1 MTQEDILN
9 EIKKGFIKPIY
20 FLWGDEPYFIDQ
32 ISDYIE
38 KNVLNDAEKSFNQT
52 VLYGRD
58 VDIKDII
65 SIAKR
70 FPMMADHQVII
81 IKEAQDLSRNIDQL
95 ESYLDNIVPSTV
107 LVFNYKYKKPDNRKT
122 VFKKMAKVGVM
133 FESKTLYD
141 NQIPTWINLYLKA
154 RGYQIEPKAAA
165 MLLEFLG
172 TDLGRIANELS
183 KLFIVLPKETAISA
197 KNIEDNI
204 GINKDYN
211 NFELRK
217 ALGSKNVIKSN
228 QIINYFAQ
236 NPKAN
241 PTVLTLSLL
250 NNFFTQLLQL
260 HSLPNKNDKT
270 AVATLLKVSPFF
282 VGDYIEAGKN
292 YPMRKVSEIIGH
304 LRDADMKSKGVGA
317 RDMDQSDLL
326 KELIFKI
333 LH

>member
-32 ISDYIE
+32 VSDYIE

-217 ALGSKNVIKSN
+217 ALGSKNVVKSN

-270 AVATLLKVSPFF
+270 AVASLLKVSPFF

-317 RDMDQSDLL
+317 RDIDQSDLL

>member
-217 ALGSKNVIKSN
+217 ALGSKNVVKSN

-270 AVATLLKVSPFF
+270 AVASLLKVSPFF
-282 VGDYIEAGKN
+282 VGDYMEAGKN

-317 RDMDQSDLL
+317 RDIDQSDLL

>member
-217 ALGSKNVIKSN
+217 ALGSKNVVKSN

-270 AVATLLKVSPFF
+270 AVASLLKVSPFF
-282 VGDYIEAGKN
+282 VGDYMEAGKN

>member
-183 KLFIVLPKETAISA
+183 KLFIVLPKETTIST
-197 KNIEDNI
+197 KNIEENI

-282 VGDYIEAGKN
+282 VGDYMEAGKN

-317 RDMDQSDLL
+317 RDIDQSDLL

>member
-38 KNVLNDAEKSFNQT
+38 KNILNDAEKSFNQT

-183 KLFIVLPKETAISA
+183 KLFIVLPKETTIST

-217 ALGSKNVIKSN
+217 ALGSKNVVKSN

-270 AVATLLKVSPFF
+270 AVASLLKVSPFF
-282 VGDYIEAGKN
+282 VGDYMEAGKN

-317 RDMDQSDLL
+317 RDIDQSDLL

>member
-217 ALGSKNVIKSN
+217 ALGSKNVVKSN

-270 AVATLLKVSPFF
+270 AVASLLKVSPFF

-317 RDMDQSDLL
+317 RDIDQSDLL

>member
-217 ALGSKNVIKSN
+217 ALGSKNVVKSN

-270 AVATLLKVSPFF
+270 AVASLLKVSPFF

>member
-38 KNVLNDAEKSFNQT
+38 KNILNDAEKSFNQT

-217 ALGSKNVIKSN
+217 ALGSKNVVKSN

-270 AVATLLKVSPFF
+270 AVASLLKVSPFF
-282 VGDYIEAGKN
+282 VGDYMEAGKN

>member
-38 KNVLNDAEKSFNQT
+38 KNILNDAEKSFNQT

-183 KLFIVLPKETAISA
+183 KLFIVLPKETTIST

-270 AVATLLKVSPFF
+270 AVASLLKVSPFF

>member
-1 MTQEDILN
+1 
-9 EIKKGFIKPIY
+9 
-20 FLWGDEPYFIDQ
+20 
-32 ISDYIE
+32 
-38 KNVLNDAEKSFNQT
+38 
-52 VLYGRD
+52 
-58 VDIKDII
+58 
-65 SIAKR
+65 
-70 FPMMADHQVII
+70 
-81 IKEAQDLSRNIDQL
+81 
-95 ESYLDNIVPSTV
+95 
-107 LVFNYKYKKPDNRKT
+107 
-122 VFKKMAKVGVM
+122 MAKVGVM

-217 ALGSKNVIKSN
+217 ALGSKNVVKSN

-270 AVATLLKVSPFF
+270 AVASLLKVSPFF
-282 VGDYIEAGKN
+282 VGDYMEAGKN

>member
-217 ALGSKNVIKSN
+217 ALGSKNVVKSN

>member
-183 KLFIVLPKETAISA
+183 KLFIVLPKETTIST

-217 ALGSKNVIKSN
+217 ALGSKNVVKSN

-270 AVATLLKVSPFF
+270 AVASLLKVSPFF
-282 VGDYIEAGKN
+282 VGDYMEAGKN

-317 RDMDQSDLL
+317 RDIDQSDLL

>member
-38 KNVLNDAEKSFNQT
+38 KNILNDAEKSFNQT

-270 AVATLLKVSPFF
+270 AVASLLKVSPFF